1 MDSVTSYF
9 SQLLNDFII
18 LYCIFIAILIASMI
32 YASVFVFKKLRKSM
46 WNTNMLLKIIPPS
59 ILTKKD
65 EEKLK

>member
-1 MDSVTSYF
+1 
-9 SQLLNDFII
+9 
-18 LYCIFIAILIASMI
+18 MI